1 MSKARDILLRPIFN
15 DNPIALQILGI
26 CSALAV
32 TGNLYVTLIMCA
44 ALTSVLTLSNLFV
57 SLIRLHIPSNIRMIV
72 QITIIATLVMLV
84 DEILQAYDYQ
94 SSKTL
99 TVFVALIVTNCIVM
113 GRAEAF
119 AMQNGPLM
127 SLLDGFGNGLGYSI
141 MLILI
146 AIIRELLGAGSLL
159 GYEILELTNN
169 GGWYL
174 ANNFFLTPASS
185 FFIIGFSIWG
195 LRVWKKDQIEEP
207 KFQIQKN
214 SMEAERISN

>member
-1 MSKARDILLRPIFN
+1 
-15 DNPIALQILGI
+15 
-26 CSALAV
+26 
-32 TGNLYVTLIMCA
+32 
-44 ALTSVLTLSNLFV
+44 
-57 SLIRLHIPSNIRMIV
+57 MIV